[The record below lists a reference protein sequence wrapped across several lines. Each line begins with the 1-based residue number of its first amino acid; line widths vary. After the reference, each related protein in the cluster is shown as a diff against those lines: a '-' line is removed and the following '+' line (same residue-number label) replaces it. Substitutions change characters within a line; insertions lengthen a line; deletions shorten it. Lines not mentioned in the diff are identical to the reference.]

1 MLKLLRLWE
10 KIHLSKS
17 FFVSMVWFSIF
28 SHFSWFLHQSV
39 SIWCKKCQIIMQLMF
54 YKILHKSQNKKPS
67 PFLKTY
73 LIKNLNLQSTR
84 IMKTPFM
91 LLFEAPVDWYSNNFS
106 FDGSIY
112 CSRNNYCSNKRS
124 NKRRL

>member
-1 MLKLLRLWE
+1 
-10 KIHLSKS
+10 
-17 FFVSMVWFSIF
+17 
-28 SHFSWFLHQSV
+28 
-39 SIWCKKCQIIMQLMF
+39 MQLMF

-112 CSRNNYCSNKRS
+112 IVAGIIIVVIKGQIKEGYNYLTSLSCGGNWCNNCLIRCFSPAE
-124 NKRRL
+124 LT